1 MATKPTTNRKKATAS
16 LEAAQRLSNEEVVQ
30 KEKKVKT
37 LADRYTNEKKVTV
50 IGAPMYRAYFG
61 NMMPISLNGIPI
73 YVPLDGNR
81 YEIPES
87 YAYEFNARIRSVNE
101 EIEMQK
107 ARSNVTANH
116 EAYPGE
122 LDLVRQV

>member
-1 MATKPTTNRKKATAS
+1 MATKPTSTEKAKAS
-16 LEAAQRLSNEEVVQ
+16 LEAAQRLNNEEVAQ
-30 KEKKVKT
+30 KEKKIRS
-37 LADRYTNEKKVTV
+37 LADRYMNEKKVTV

-87 YAYEFNARIRSVNE
+87 YACEFNARIRSVNE

-107 ARSNVTANH
+107 ARSNITANY
-116 EAYPGE
+116 ETYPGE

>member
-1 MATKPTTNRKKATAS
+1 MATKPTTNRTKAAAS
-16 LEAAQRLSNEEVVQ
+16 LEAAQRLNNDEVVQ
-30 KEKKVKT
+30 KEKKQKT
-37 LADRYTNEKKVTV
+37 LTERYINEEQVV
-50 IGAPMYRAYFG
+50 VMGAPMYRAYFG

-73 YVPLDGNR
+73 YVPLDGGR
-81 YEIPES
+81 YKIPAS
-87 YAYEFNARIRSVNE
+87 YAREFNARIRSVNE

-107 ARSNVTANH
+107 ARSNVAANH

>member
-1 MATKPTTNRKKATAS
+1 MASRDTATKANAS
-16 LEAAQRLSNEEVVQ
+16 LEAAQRLNNEEVAI
-30 KEKKVKT
+30 KEKVRQT
-37 LADRYTNEKKVTV
+37 LADEYTKEPKVTV

-61 NMMPISLNGIPI
+61 NSMPISLNGIYI
-73 YVPLDGNR
+73 SVPLDGNR

-87 YAYEFNARIRSVNE
+87 FAQVFNARIRSVNE

-116 EAYPGE
+116 ESFPGE

>member
-1 MATKPTTNRKKATAS
+1 M
-16 LEAAQRLSNEEVVQ
+16 
-30 KEKKVKT
+30 
-37 LADRYTNEKKVTV
+37 NEKKVTV

-107 ARSNVTANH
+107 ARSNIAANH
-116 EAYPGE
+116 ETYPGE